1 MNLFLTL
8 AIAAAVA
15 VISVVLT
22 WSIFASRYRGEL
34 ERKAG
39 ELATSEALRLN
50 DKAQYETSVA
60 ALKAEHEKT
69 VTALKAE
76 HEKTVAN
83 LRAEHEKNL
92 REMKEWQKEALE
104 MARKDLVAEG
114 EKNLRA
120 REESLKAQAKES
132 MEAITGK
139 LKTEISQMTDAFE
152 KQKKSH
158 AEESSSIKTKFEETV
173 RQLKEQTLSIGNSAD
188 DLAKA
193 LKGRNK
199 MQGNFGETIL
209 ENILKEEGLR
219 AGHDYESEFWLRDK
233 NGNLIVNEETGR
245 RMRPDF
251 VLHFPDDTDILIDS
265 KVSLT
270 ALSEYFSAEDEEG
283 RKAAAAKNLE
293 SVRSHIRELCSKEY
307 QKYVSGRKTLDY
319 VIMFIPNYGA
329 YQLAK
334 QEAPDIFAE
343 AFRQNVLITAEEPLI
358 PFLRLIR
365 TAWVQ
370 KEQMENIS
378 EIVKAAQDMVE
389 RVGIFCRYNAEL
401 EADMSKTLDKFR
413 ENPRRLVDGNQS
425 IVKAARRAID
435 HGVNEP
441 SGKNVLPSA

>member
-22 WSIFASRYRGEL
+22 WSILASRYRGEL

-60 ALKAEHEKT
+60 ALKAEHEKS
-69 VTALKAE
+69 VAALK
-76 HEKTVAN
+76 
-83 LRAEHEKNL
+83 AEHEKNL

-265 KVSLT
+265 K
-270 ALSEYFSAEDEEG
+270 
-283 RKAAAAKNLE
+283 
-293 SVRSHIRELCSKEY
+293 
-307 QKYVSGRKTLDY
+307 
-319 VIMFIPNYGA
+319 P
-329 YQLAK
+329 
-334 QEAPDIFAE
+334 
-343 AFRQNVLITAEEPLI
+343 
-358 PFLRLIR
+358 RLQRI
-365 TAWVQ
+365 
-370 KEQMENIS
+370 
-378 EIVKAAQDMVE
+378 
-389 RVGIFCRYNAEL
+389 
-401 EADMSKTLDKFR
+401 
-413 ENPRRLVDGNQS
+413 
-425 IVKAARRAID
+425 
-435 HGVNEP
+435 
-441 SGKNVLPSA
+441 

>member
-1 MNLFLTL
+1 MNLLLTL

-22 WSIFASRYRGEL
+22 WSILASRYRGEL

-69 VTALKAE
+69 VAALKAEHEKTVTALKTE

-233 NGNLIVNEETGR
+233 NGNLIVNEETGH

-307 QKYVSGRKTLDY
+307 QKYVSGRKTLEY

-343 AFRQNVLITAEEPLI
+343 AFKQNVLITTEETLI

-370 KEQMENIS
+370 KEHAGKHLRKQGENINPQR
-378 EIVKAAQDMVE
+378 AQPPTIPQ
-389 RVGIFCRYNAEL
+389 RRTRCAFP
-401 EADMSKTLDKFR
+401 
-413 ENPRRLVDGNQS
+413 PRRPH
-425 IVKAARRAID
+425 AAPA
-435 HGVNEP
+435 
-441 SGKNVLPSA
+441 SAQAP

>member
-22 WSIFASRYRGEL
+22 WSILASRYRGEL

-60 ALKAEHEKT
+60 ALKAEYEKS
-69 VTALKAE
+69 VADLKAE

-158 AEESSSIKTKFEETV
+158 AE
-173 RQLKEQTLSIGNSAD
+173 
-188 DLAKA
+188 
-193 LKGRNK
+193 
-199 MQGNFGETIL
+199 
-209 ENILKEEGLR
+209 
-219 AGHDYESEFWLRDK
+219 
-233 NGNLIVNEETGR
+233 
-245 RMRPDF
+245 
-251 VLHFPDDTDILIDS
+251 
-265 KVSLT
+265 
-270 ALSEYFSAEDEEG
+270 
-283 RKAAAAKNLE
+283 
-293 SVRSHIRELCSKEY
+293 
-307 QKYVSGRKTLDY
+307 
-319 VIMFIPNYGA
+319 
-329 YQLAK
+329 
-334 QEAPDIFAE
+334 
-343 AFRQNVLITAEEPLI
+343 
-358 PFLRLIR
+358 
-365 TAWVQ
+365 
-370 KEQMENIS
+370 
-378 EIVKAAQDMVE
+378 
-389 RVGIFCRYNAEL
+389 
-401 EADMSKTLDKFR
+401 
-413 ENPRRLVDGNQS
+413 
-425 IVKAARRAID
+425 
-435 HGVNEP
+435 
-441 SGKNVLPSA
+441 

>member
-1 MNLFLTL
+1 MNLVLTL

-22 WSIFASRYRGEL
+22 WSILASRYRGEL

-60 ALKAEHEKT
+60 ALKAEHEKS
-69 VTALKAE
+69 VAALKVE
-76 HEKTVAN
+76 HEKTVVA
-83 LRAEHEKNL
+83 LKAEHEKNL

-270 ALSEYFSAEDEEG
+270 ALSA
-283 RKAAAAKNLE
+283 
-293 SVRSHIRELCSKEY
+293 
-307 QKYVSGRKTLDY
+307 T
-319 VIMFIPNYGA
+319 GA
-329 YQLAK
+329 CTS
-334 QEAPDIFAE
+334 E
-343 AFRQNVLITAEEPLI
+343 
-358 PFLRLIR
+358 
-365 TAWVQ
+365 TAWKRGGKPRLQ
-370 KEQMENIS
+370 RIS
-378 EIVKAAQDMVE
+378 SRCAA
-389 RVGIFCRYNAEL
+389 IYAN
-401 EADMSKTLDKFR
+401 S
-413 ENPRRLVDGNQS
+413 
-425 IVKAARRAID
+425 AARNTRNTCPVARLWIT
-435 HGVNEP
+435 
-441 SGKNVLPSA
+441 